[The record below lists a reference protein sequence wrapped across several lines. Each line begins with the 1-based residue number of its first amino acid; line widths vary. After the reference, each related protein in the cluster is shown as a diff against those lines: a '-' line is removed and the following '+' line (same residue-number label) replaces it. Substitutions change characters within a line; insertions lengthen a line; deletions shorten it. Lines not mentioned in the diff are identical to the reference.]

1 MTPPDEA
8 SGAEPPANKD
18 KAAKNKTDSPK
29 TSDAS
34 NKSEAGAASKQSRAK
49 KAAAK
54 KSDDKL
60 AGEKS
65 KAAGSVGDAGSKAEA
80 SDKPAATKTGE
91 IPPSSP
97 PLLSP
102 PAAKSGVPGGA
113 IGTAVLLL
121 VAGALGG
128 LVATFMGG
136 SSPTDEEL
144 AAADPIVAARVTE
157 LQAKIDNLEAQASG
171 ASDQV
176 TALENTLGELRSGDI
191 AETARLVD
199 ELDDRLAGLE
209 QSVSNIVSVPIEDGT
224 PIGAAVISE
233 LSSGLSDVRQTVSE
247 LEGQLA
253 GRVGALEATA
263 PPANLDQI
271 LRGLASRDD
280 LSTLG
285 ARVGSLEEDRT
296 GSDAKRAALALALAN
311 LSRAAETGAPFDAEL
326 EAVAIL
332 APNQKSIGMLR
343 TRAGEGLPTQ
353 PELLAQFET
362 VIDGVLEVERIAQAD
377 GWFAQLWAWLSSFVS
392 VRQTGDIEGTGTE
405 AILARAEFN
414 LDDGNLKAAAEELA
428 QLDGPSADAVADWKR
443 GLDAHIALDELVGT
457 LTTQVLTSLG
467 Q

>member
-8 SGAEPPANKD
+8 SGAEPPADKD
-18 KAAKNKTDSPK
+18 KAVKVKADPPK
-29 TSDAS
+29 TATTSKKD
-34 NKSEAGAASKQSRAK
+34 EAGSAAKQSRAK
-49 KAAAK
+49 KPAAK
-54 KSDDKL
+54 KSADKP
-60 AGEKS
+60 AADKA
-65 KAAGSVGDAGSKAEA
+65 KAAGSVPDVSSQAAP
-80 SDKPAATKTGE
+80 SDKPAAAKPAE
-91 IPPSSP
+91 LPPSSP
-97 PLLSP
+97 PP
-102 PAAKSGVPGGA
+102 PAKSGVPGGA
-113 IGTAVLLL
+113 IGVAVLLL

-136 SSPTDEEL
+136 PSPTDEEL
-144 AAADPIVAARVTE
+144 AAADPIVAARVSE
-157 LQAKIDNLEAQASG
+157 LQAKIDALEAQASD
-171 ASDQV
+171 ASDK
-176 TALENTLGELRSGDI
+176 AAELENNLDELRSGNI
-191 AETARLVD
+191 AETARLVG
-199 ELDDRLAGLE
+199 ELDDRVAGLE
-209 QSVSNIVSVPIEDGT
+209 QSVSNIVSVPTEDGT

-233 LSSGLSDVRQTVSE
+233 LTTGLSDVRQTVSE

-253 GRVGALEATA
+253 SRMDALEATA

-285 ARVGSLEEDRT
+285 ARVGSLEDDRT

-343 TRAGEGLPTQ
+343 ARAGEGLPTR
-353 PELLAQFET
+353 PELLAEFET
-362 VIDGVLEVERIAQAD
+362 VIDGVLEIERAAEAD
-377 GWFAQLWAWLSSFVS
+377 GWLAQLWAWLSSFVS
-392 VRQTGDIEGTGTE
+392 VRQTGDIEGAGTE

-414 LDDGNLKAAAEELA
+414 LDDGNLKAAADELT
-428 QLDGPSADAVADWKR
+428 QLEGPSADAVADWKR
-443 GLDAHIALDELVGT
+443 GLDARIALDELVGT